1 MSPIPEPNIQTRLC
15 PHCANSIASDVLSCP
30 YCRADLPQ
38 SAEPEWPRKDDD
50 WELTPPPVEKG
61 KLTVKSKAI
70 LMLGLGV
77 FAVGVYLVG
86 GNRERSDLGPMLE
99 EQQRSLEEKDAR
111 INDLKVQLAQLR
123 QEHQATRSE
132 IEDLKSRL
140 QQSSND
146 LVAVQKKL
154 ADTNHEVE
162 ALAALRNSSTPRP
175 VARSI
180 EQPPPAASASSFRGH
195 GGLEPGTYESTRTAS
210 VYEAPAS
217 SSKIVTQISKGTQLN
232 VVRSVGDWVEIRS
245 KHGNPPGYVR
255 VDDIAASSRS
265 K

>member
-1 MSPIPEPNIQTRLC
+1 MPQLNNQTGLC
-15 PHCANSIASDVLSCP
+15 PHCANSITFDALSCP

-50 WELTPPPVEKG
+50 WELTTPPVEKG
-61 KLTVKSKAI
+61 RLTVKSKAI
-70 LMLGLGV
+70 LILGLGV
-77 FAVGVYLVG
+77 FALGVYLVG
-86 GNRERSDLGPMLE
+86 GNRERSDLGPILE
-99 EQQRSLEEKDAR
+99 EQQRSLEEKDAT

-123 QEHQATRSE
+123 QEQQGTRSE
-132 IEDLKSRL
+132 LEELKGRL
-140 QQSSND
+140 QESSND

-180 EQPPPAASASSFRGH
+180 EQPGPAASVGSLRGR

-210 VYEAPAS
+210 VYEAPGS
-217 SSKIVTQISKGTQLN
+217 SSKIVTQISKGTQLS

-255 VDDIAASSRS
+255 AEDLAATSR

>member
-1 MSPIPEPNIQTRLC
+1 MPQPNIQTRLC
-15 PHCANSIASDVLSCP
+15 PRCANSITYDALSCP
-30 YCRADLPQ
+30 YCRADLPP
-38 SAEPEWPRKDDD
+38 SIEPEWPRKDDD
-50 WELTPPPVEKG
+50 WALTTPSVEKG
-61 KLTVKSKAI
+61 RLTVKSKAI
-70 LMLGLGV
+70 LILGLGV

-99 EQQRSLEEKDAR
+99 EQQRSLQEKDAT

-123 QEHQATRSE
+123 QEQQGARSE
-132 IEDLKSRL
+132 LDDLKARL
-140 QQSSND
+140 QESSND
-146 LVAVQKKL
+146 LVVMQKRL

-162 ALAALRNSSTPRP
+162 ALAAVRNSSTPRP

-180 EQPPPAASASSFRGH
+180 EQPPPATSNRSLRGR

-217 SSKIVTQISKGTQLN
+217 SSKIVTQVSKGTELN

-255 VDDIAASSRS
+255 ADDIAATSRS

>member
-1 MSPIPEPNIQTRLC
+1 MPQPNFETRLC
-15 PHCANSIASDVLSCP
+15 PHCANSINSDVSSCP

-38 SAEPEWPRKDDD
+38 SAEPEWPRRDDD
-50 WELTPPPVEKG
+50 WEPITPPVEKG
-61 KLTVKSKAI
+61 RLTVKSKAI
-70 LMLGLGV
+70 LILGLGV

-86 GNRERSDLGPMLE
+86 GNRERSDLGPILE
-99 EQQRSLEEKDAR
+99 EQQRSLQEKDAT

-123 QEHQATRSE
+123 QEQQGTRSA
-132 IEDLKSRL
+132 IEDLKARL
-140 QQSSND
+140 QESSND

-162 ALAALRNSSTPRP
+162 ALAALRNSSTQRP
-175 VARSI
+175 VARAF
-180 EQPPPAASASSFRGH
+180 EQPAPTASAASLRGR

-217 SSKIVTQISKGTQLN
+217 SAKIVTQISKGTQLN

-255 VDDIAASSRS
+255 ADDIAATNRS

>member
-1 MSPIPEPNIQTRLC
+1 
-15 PHCANSIASDVLSCP
+15 
-30 YCRADLPQ
+30 LPQ
-38 SAEPEWPRKDDD
+38 STEPEWPRKDDD
-50 WELTPPPVEKG
+50 WELTTAPVEKG
-61 KLTVKSKAI
+61 RLTVKSKAI
-70 LMLGLGV
+70 LILGLGV

-99 EQQRSLEEKDAR
+99 EQQRSLQEKDVT

-123 QEHQATRSE
+123 QEQQGTRSQ
-132 IEDLKSRL
+132 IEDLRAKL
-140 QQSSND
+140 QESSND

-162 ALAALRNSSTPRP
+162 ALAALRPGSTPRP

-180 EQPPPAASASSFRGH
+180 EQPPPATSGSSVRGN

-255 VDDIAASSRS
+255 ADDIAVTSRS

>member
-1 MSPIPEPNIQTRLC
+1 MPQPKIETRLC
-15 PHCANSIASDVLSCP
+15 PHCANTIASDALSCP
-30 YCRADLPQ
+30 YCRADLLQ
-38 SAEPEWPRKDDD
+38 STEPEWPHKDDD
-50 WELTPPPVEKG
+50 WELTTPPVEKG
-61 KLTVKSKAI
+61 RLTVKSKAI
-70 LMLGLGV
+70 LILGLGV

-99 EQQRSLEEKDAR
+99 EQQRSLQERDAT

-123 QEHQATRSE
+123 QEHQGTRSE
-132 IEDLKSRL
+132 IEDLRARL
-140 QQSSND
+140 QESSND
-146 LVAVQKKL
+146 LIAVQKRL

-175 VARSI
+175 AARSI
-180 EQPPPAASASSFRGH
+180 EQPAPAASAGSLRGR

-217 SSKIVTQISKGTQLN
+217 SSKIVTQISKGTQLT

-245 KHGNPPGYVR
+245 KHGNPPGFIR
-255 VDDIAASSRS
+255 ADDIAATSRS